1 MAYYQACTEK
11 DIIRS
16 MSRKGTPADNAWIE
30 WFHTV
35 LKTETFYFHNRR
47 KYNKDSITN
56 IVKNYITF
64 YNETRIQQRLN
75 DQSPVQYRKLIA

>member
-16 MSRKGTPADNAWIE
+16 MSRKGTPADNACIE

-47 KYNKDSITN
+47 KYNKDS
-56 IVKNYITF
+56 
-64 YNETRIQQRLN
+64 
-75 DQSPVQYRKLIA
+75 

>member
-16 MSRKGTPADNAWIE
+16 MSQKGTPADNACIE

>member
-16 MSRKGTPADNAWIE
+16 MSRKGTPTDNACIE